1 MRDRL
6 GTLLY
11 LFYLFEVGLFLLVVP
26 WSALWEGNYF
36 ALQLAW
42 VGAVC
47 RNPYARGAI
56 SGLGLL
62 HLVAAVRDSRAFIRS
77 ERARR

>member
-1 MRDRL
+1 MKDRL

-26 WSALWEGNYF
+26 WSSLWDGNYF
-36 ALQLAW
+36 ALRLAW
-42 VGAVC
+42 VGELC
-47 RNPYARGAI
+47 RNPFLRGAI

-62 HLVAAVRDSRAFIRS
+62 HLMAAVRDSREFIQS